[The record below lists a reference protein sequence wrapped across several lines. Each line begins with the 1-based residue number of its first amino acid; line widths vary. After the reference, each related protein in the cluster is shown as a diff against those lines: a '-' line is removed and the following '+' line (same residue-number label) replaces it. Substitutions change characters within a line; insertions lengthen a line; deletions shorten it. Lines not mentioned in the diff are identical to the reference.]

1 MLYFDFGSHIL
12 IYRNIIFELL
22 LVSSLLLV
30 KDKICF
36 VCFKMSRYR
45 KRFSKK
51 GFEKLENNFQ
61 IVEELLKSSSR
72 KVKKLE
78 NELKDLQN
86 HQKNIVKETRENK
99 DLQNLTEFYNQR
111 KSLCDRDISRLK
123 MEKSIAEQEWI
134 GFGICFRRC
143 YYLMYG
149 KPSPSDLK

>member
-51 GFEKLENNFQ
+51 GFEKLENNNT
-61 IVEELLKSSSR
+61 SSTYSNMLS
-72 KVKKLE
+72 V
-78 NELKDLQN
+78 
-86 HQKNIVKETRENK
+86 
-99 DLQNLTEFYNQR
+99 
-111 KSLCDRDISRLK
+111 
-123 MEKSIAEQEWI
+123 
-134 GFGICFRRC
+134 
-143 YYLMYG
+143 YLAPG
-149 KPSPSDLK
+149 GGEGGEG